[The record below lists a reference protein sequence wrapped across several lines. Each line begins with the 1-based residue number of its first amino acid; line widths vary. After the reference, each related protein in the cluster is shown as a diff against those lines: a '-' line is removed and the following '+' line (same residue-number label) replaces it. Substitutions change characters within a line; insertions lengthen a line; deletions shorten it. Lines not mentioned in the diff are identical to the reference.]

1 MEKGFRW
8 KGVRALLV
16 VSTIPILLMTAIR
29 IRACWA
35 NDSYLDQVSGVW
47 IALANDLSHGIF
59 YRPLFGPLGYG
70 GTRYFPLFFVLHAA
84 LMKLGSG
91 AILTGRLLS
100 VASTLALLAGVYALL
115 RGLGVERVLAGCSS
129 LFVLCSESTQ
139 LALLAIRGDALPAAL
154 VVWGFAACCGPSLGL
169 RQLVLAAVL
178 FTLAF
183 SAKVTAVYALVAAFL
198 YFLFSGR
205 RRQAWTLA
213 ALGAAGFA
221 IVILA
226 MLILSDGR
234 AYEVFKACATG
245 GMSLAS
251 ILQTPQ
257 RIALVTGVEDLSG
270 FPFLILAAA
279 ALVAW
284 PGRIKSEI
292 APLFFLAAAAMTLLI
307 LGTPGTDYNH
317 LIDIHV
323 AAIIL
328 FTVWI
333 YRSGR
338 QQALFGMAALSIAA
352 ILAVFPAARK
362 FRHKEDTIPRRQEFQ
377 TVLQITGNSTKLILA
392 NDPLMPVLAGQ
403 APYVLDPF
411 MFRVLSLRDPHF
423 ADPLW
428 KKLRNKQFSAIVLI
442 SDPTTREGRDF
453 YSQAAFGPAF
463 PGKVLESYSLQV
475 KMPEAYILLPRQDP
489 IPIPA
494 VAPGGQ

>member
-8 KGVRALLV
+8 KAVRALLV
-16 VSTIPILLMTAIR
+16 VSTIPMLLITAIR
-29 IRACWA
+29 IHACWA
-35 NDSYLDQVSGVW
+35 NDAYLDQVSGVW
-47 IALANDLSHGIF
+47 IALANDLSHGVF

-84 LMKLGSG
+84 LMKLGGG

-115 RGLGVERVLAGCSS
+115 RRLGVERMLAGCSS

-154 VVWGFAACCGPSLGL
+154 VVWGFAACCGPAVGL
-169 RQLVLAAVL
+169 RQLAIAAVL

-183 SAKVTAVYALVAAFL
+183 SAKVTAAYALGAASL

-213 ALGAAGFA
+213 AFGAAGCA

-226 MLILSDGR
+226 MLVLSNGR
-234 AYEVFKACATG
+234 AYEVIKACATG
-245 GMSLAS
+245 GMGLAS
-251 ILQTPQ
+251 ILHIPQ
-257 RIALVTGVEDLSG
+257 HFALVTDGEDLSG

-284 PGRIKSEI
+284 PGRIRSEI
-292 APLFFLAAAAMTLLI
+292 APLFFLAAATMTMLI

-317 LIDIHV
+317 LIDLHA

-328 FTVWI
+328 FTVWV

-338 QQALFGMAALSIAA
+338 QQAVFGMAALSIAA

-362 FRHKEDTIPRRQEFQ
+362 FRHKEDIIPRRQEFQ
-377 TVLQITGNSTKLILA
+377 AALRIAGHSPQPILA
-392 NDPLMPVLAGQ
+392 DNPLIPVLAGQ

-423 ADPLW
+423 ADRLW
-428 KKLRNKQFSAIVLI
+428 KRLRNKQFSAVVLI
-442 SDPTTREGRDF
+442 GDPSTSEGRDF
-453 YSQAAFGPAF
+453 YRQTAFGPAF
-463 PGKVLESYSLQV
+463 PGKVLETYGLQV
-475 KMPEAYILLPRQDP
+475 KMKEAYILVPRED
-489 IPIPA
+489 PA
-494 VAPGGQ
+494 VAPGAQ